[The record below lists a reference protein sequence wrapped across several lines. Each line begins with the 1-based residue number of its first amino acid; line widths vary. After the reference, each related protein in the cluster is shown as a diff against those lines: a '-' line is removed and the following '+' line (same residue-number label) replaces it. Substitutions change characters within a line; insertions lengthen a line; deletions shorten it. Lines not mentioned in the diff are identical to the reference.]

1 MATSRQTQLNN
12 DVKQWNKYK
21 DMLASHETI
30 ASYLTLV
37 KSEPLLIV
45 LAPERHDWPPS
56 ACMWLVKVNDF
67 QGSKYHAD

>member
-1 MATSRQTQLNN
+1 MMSKNGTIA
-12 DVKQWNKYK
+12 VYVGVV
-21 DMLASHETI
+21 MEEHETI

-56 ACMWLVKVNDF
+56 ACMWLVNVNDF